1 MIRMSKE
8 SSNKNHLKA
17 LGAIRGKGVLD
28 QDRGL
33 LHSTSEEMIDESK
46 TPGKLQEGLGVGVMK
61 EGGMIRLV

>member
-17 LGAIRGKGVLD
+17 LGAIRGKDVLD

-46 TPGKLQEGLGVGVMK
+46 TPGKL
-61 EGGMIRLV
+61 